1 DSGTPSANSATPKPK
16 VGVARHEIDLFA
28 FGRQLGTIAPCG
40 CTTEPLG
47 GRQFAFGYI
56 EKASEP
62 GSRLILEPGSF
73 LFPDPA
79 GPEAPIDEAA
89 WVQANQRAELLTGR
103 FSELDGLVSGLGPT
117 DFASDSSAAALANY
131 PLPRVSANL

>member
-1 DSGTPSANSATPKPK
+1 ASLVFAAGLGLAASMPSFGCNRHAGNQDSGTPSAHSATPKPK

-47 GRQFAFGYI
+47 GLQFAFGYI
-56 EKASEP
+56 EKVSEP

-73 LFPDPA
+73 LFPDPE

-89 WVQANQRAELLTGR
+89 WVQANQRAEL
-103 FSELDGLVSGLGPT
+103 
-117 DFASDSSAAALANY
+117 
-131 PLPRVSANL
+131 